1 MKDFKTYLHEGV
13 YDPGIFKAF
22 FMAGGPGSGKSFVAS
37 NAFGGSGLK
46 FVNSD
51 TMFEL
56 GLKKAGLSLRMPES
70 ESELRDK
77 VRARAKL
84 KTSAQLDMY
93 IDGRLGLVIDAT
105 GRDYDGISKQYAQL
119 KELGYDCYMVF
130 VNTSLPVALER
141 NRTRSR
147 SIPEYVVKKSWEG
160 VQSNIGRFQRLYGMS
175 NMVIV
180 DNNKDDKELT
190 TLTLQKCAKAVNQLI
205 RKPVMSYIAKGWIQK
220 ELDAKKRLNESI
232 IDIPKKHFARDVFD
246 DHDTDNPKLKPV
258 VLKMIKDE
266 IAKFEEYAPVEKYSL
281 IGSILTKRY
290 REDAD
295 LDINILFKVPIKDR
309 EPMRKALAKN
319 LRNINGKLVPGT
331 KHPINYYVITDPEL
345 KKKNDSMAD
354 ALFDI
359 DKNEFIRRPEEETF
373 DPEKYEAAFQKKVQE
388 IDVVKGELIRD
399 LIDYEELKSLEPDD
413 VLNLQDKVNKKL
425 SEIEDSIKTLVDI
438 GDDTIKQ
445 RQDAF
450 NNDMS
455 PDQIREF
462 GKKHKLPKN
471 VIYKMLEKYHYLKF
485 YKKLKDILEDDKI
498 TDDEIDS
505 LREAV
510 GKDIAFTFGRFN
522 PPTIGHEKLI
532 KKVASM
538 PSTKYKIFISISNDP
553 KKNPLAPR
561 EKLDFMKKMFPAYAR
576 NIEINTT
583 NMILEIVAKL
593 YRERYSA
600 ITMVVG
606 SDRVREFEEILNKY
620 NDVRSRH
627 GYYNFSNIHVVSA
640 GERDPDAEGATGMSA
655 SKMREAAAK
664 GDMSS
669 FSRGLPTS
677 FREKEQLFKAVRKG
691 MNIKDSVNHH
701 LGYGKKPIASLRE
714 FQRDLY
720 VREEIFNIGDQVKN
734 TNENI
739 EGKVVRRGTNYVVLE
754 DNKDNLHKS
763 WIWDCQPI
771 TADKDVLIREHNLDV
786 DYGFKAVSENEVKM
800 DEYKEKKKKE
810 LMDDLINK
818 FEAYDIGHDYAN
830 HTAKMTPGQHAYDKK
845 YQGGNYKPSNHKD
858 NLKFVP
864 KSKLQ
869 TTDIEKEVTEKDIKE
884 WSSSAETIDKYR
896 SRYGDDW
903 QVKLKE
909 DESSMKIMSFKQYQ
923 EGKNE

>member
-70 ESELRDK
+70 EAELRDK

-295 LDINILFKVPIKDR
+295 LDINILFKVPVKDR

-538 PSTKYKIFISISNDP
+538 PSTKYKIFISRSNDP

-845 YQGGNYKPSNHKD
+845 YQGGNYKPSNDKD

-869 TTDIEKEVTEKDIKE
+869 TTDIEQKVTEKDIKE

-896 SRYGDDW
+896 ERYGDNW

>member
-1 MKDFKTYLHEGV
+1 
-13 YDPGIFKAF
+13 
-22 FMAGGPGSGKSFVAS
+22 
-37 NAFGGSGLK
+37 
-46 FVNSD
+46 
-51 TMFEL
+51 
-56 GLKKAGLSLRMPES
+56 
-70 ESELRDK
+70 
-77 VRARAKL
+77 
-84 KTSAQLDMY
+84 
-93 IDGRLGLVIDAT
+93 
-105 GRDYDGISKQYAQL
+105 
-119 KELGYDCYMVF
+119 
-130 VNTSLPVALER
+130 
-141 NRTRSR
+141 
-147 SIPEYVVKKSWEG
+147 
-160 VQSNIGRFQRLYGMS
+160 
-175 NMVIV
+175 
-180 DNNKDDKELT
+180 
-190 TLTLQKCAKAVNQLI
+190 
-205 RKPVMSYIAKGWIQK
+205 MSYIAKGWIQK

-538 PSTKYKIFISISNDP
+538 PSTKYKIFISRSNDP

-701 LGYGKKPIASLRE
+701 LGYGKKPIASLKE

-734 TNENI
+734 INENI

>member
-22 FMAGGPGSGKSFVAS
+22 FMAGGPGSGKSFIAS
-37 NAFGGSGLK
+37 NTFGGTGLK

-51 TMFEL
+51 TIFEL

-77 VRARAKL
+77 VRARSKL
-84 KTSAQLDMY
+84 KTGAQLDMY

-119 KELGYDCYMVF
+119 KELGYDCSMVF
-130 VNTSLPVALER
+130 VNTTLPVAMER

-160 VQSNIGRFQRLYGMS
+160 VQSNIGKFQRLFGMS
-175 NMVIV
+175 NMLIV

-190 TLTLQKCAKAVNQLI
+190 TITLTKCAKAVNSLM
-205 RKPVMSYIAKGWIQK
+205 RKPLQSYIAKGWIKK

-232 IDIPKKHFARDVFD
+232 IDIPKKYYARDVFD
-246 DHDTDNPKLKPV
+246 DHNTDKPKLKPA

-295 LDINILFKVPIKDR
+295 LDINILFKVPVKDR
-309 EPMRKALAKN
+309 EAMRKALAKN
-319 LRNINGKLVPGT
+319 LRNVNGKLVPGS

-345 KKKNDSMAD
+345 KKKNDDMAD
-354 ALFDI
+354 GVFDI
-359 DKNEFIRRPEEETF
+359 DKNEFVRRPNEETF
-373 DPEKYEAAFQKKVQE
+373 DPEKYESEFQKKVKE

-399 LIDYEELKSLEPDD
+399 LIDYEELRSLEPDD

-425 SEIEDSIKTLVDI
+425 SEIEDSIKSLVDT
-438 GDDTIKQ
+438 GDDIVKQ

-450 NNDMS
+450 NSDMS

-471 VIYKMLEKYHYLKF
+471 VVYKMLEKYHYLKF

-498 TDDEIDS
+498 TDDELDS
-505 LREAV
+505 IREATE
-510 GKDIAFTFGRFN
+510 KTIAFTFGRFN

-532 KKVASM
+532 KKVASI
-538 PSTKYKIFISISNDP
+538 PSTNYKIFLSRSNDP
-553 KKNPLAPR
+553 KKNPLDPR
-561 EKLDFMKKMFPAYAR
+561 EKLNFMKKMFPAHAR
-576 NIEINTT
+576 NMEINTT
-583 NMILEIVAKL
+583 NMILEIVSKL
-593 YRERYSA
+593 YREKYLT

-606 SDRVREFEEILNKY
+606 SDRVREFEDILNKY

-627 GYYNFSNIHVVSA
+627 GYYNFNNIKVVSA

-669 FSRGLPTS
+669 FSRGLPTN

-691 MNIKDSVNHH
+691 MNLKDSVNHH

-720 VREEIFNIGDQVKN
+720 VREEIFNIGDQVRN
-734 TNENI
+734 DNEKI

-754 DNKDNLHKS
+754 DNNDNLIKS

-771 TADKDVLIREHNLDV
+771 TANRDVQLREHNLDV

-800 DEYKEKKKKE
+800 DEYKDKKKKE
-810 LMDDLINK
+810 LMDNLINK
-818 FEAYDIGHDYAN
+818 FESYDIGHDYAN
-830 HTAKMTPGQHAYDKK
+830 HTAQMTPGQHAFKK
-845 YQGGNYKPSNHKD
+845 NYQGGNYKPSNHKD
-858 NLKFVP
+858 NLKFVASQKIMSP
-864 KSKLQ
+864 
-869 TTDIEKEVTEKDIKE
+869 DIEQSVTEKDVKE
-884 WSSSAETIDKYR
+884 WASSGETIDKYR
-896 SRYGDDW
+896 TRYGDNW

-909 DESSMKIMSFKQYQ
+909 DESSMKIMSFKKYQ

>member
-1 MKDFKTYLHEGV
+1 
-13 YDPGIFKAF
+13 
-22 FMAGGPGSGKSFVAS
+22 
-37 NAFGGSGLK
+37 
-46 FVNSD
+46 
-51 TMFEL
+51 
-56 GLKKAGLSLRMPES
+56 
-70 ESELRDK
+70 
-77 VRARAKL
+77 
-84 KTSAQLDMY
+84 
-93 IDGRLGLVIDAT
+93 
-105 GRDYDGISKQYAQL
+105 
-119 KELGYDCYMVF
+119 
-130 VNTSLPVALER
+130 
-141 NRTRSR
+141 
-147 SIPEYVVKKSWEG
+147 
-160 VQSNIGRFQRLYGMS
+160 
-175 NMVIV
+175 
-180 DNNKDDKELT
+180 
-190 TLTLQKCAKAVNQLI
+190 
-205 RKPVMSYIAKGWIQK
+205 
-220 ELDAKKRLNESI
+220 
-232 IDIPKKHFARDVFD
+232 
-246 DHDTDNPKLKPV
+246 
-258 VLKMIKDE
+258 
-266 IAKFEEYAPVEKYSL
+266 
-281 IGSILTKRY
+281 
-290 REDAD
+290 
-295 LDINILFKVPIKDR
+295 
-309 EPMRKALAKN
+309 
-319 LRNINGKLVPGT
+319 
-331 KHPINYYVITDPEL
+331 
-345 KKKNDSMAD
+345 
-354 ALFDI
+354 
-359 DKNEFIRRPEEETF
+359 
-373 DPEKYEAAFQKKVQE
+373 
-388 IDVVKGELIRD
+388 
-399 LIDYEELKSLEPDD
+399 
-413 VLNLQDKVNKKL
+413 
-425 SEIEDSIKTLVDI
+425 
-438 GDDTIKQ
+438 
-445 RQDAF
+445 
-450 NNDMS
+450 
-455 PDQIREF
+455 
-462 GKKHKLPKN
+462 
-471 VIYKMLEKYHYLKF
+471 
-485 YKKLKDILEDDKI
+485 
-498 TDDEIDS
+498 
-505 LREAV
+505 
-510 GKDIAFTFGRFN
+510 
-522 PPTIGHEKLI
+522 
-532 KKVASM
+532 M
-538 PSTKYKIFISISNDP
+538 PSTKYKIFISRSNDP

-561 EKLDFMKKMFPAYAR
+561 EKLDFMKKMFPAHAR

-845 YQGGNYKPSNHKD
+845 YQGGNYKPSNDKD

-869 TTDIEKEVTEKDIKE
+869 TTDIEQKVTEKDIKE

-896 SRYGDDW
+896 ERYGDNW